1 MTTKLK
7 NLLVSTKDTT
17 VEYPGMPGFELN
29 LTFLGRE
36 KLIDMRKRATKQTYK
51 KHQAVEEFDDEIF
64 LELYTKAIIKGWKG
78 FKFKY
83 LKELVPINDE
93 GLDLEEELP
102 YDEETALDLIK
113 NSTVFDKFISDYAS
127 ELGNFNKST

>member
-64 LELYTKAIIKGWKG
+64 LELYTKAIIKGWEG

>member
-36 KLIDMRKRATKQTYK
+36 KLIDMRKRATRQTYK

-64 LELYTKAIIKGWKG
+64 LELYTKAIIKGWEG

-102 YDEETALDLIK
+102 YDEETALELIK